1 MVNKVDVSV
10 ANKWIKVDLCQD
22 EDGEFSLK
30 TDNDDN
36 NISDSKGLF
45 KKRGGTLLNLI
56 IKGGDYMFTIE
67 RHDSWIDG
75 EHVRK

>member
-1 MVNKVDVSV
+1 MSV

-56 IKGGDYMFTIE
+56 ILLRGVAATCLA
-67 RHDSWIDG
+67 
-75 EHVRK
+75 

>member
-1 MVNKVDVSV
+1 MINKVDVSV

-45 KKRGGTLLNLI
+45 KKRGGKLLNLI
-56 IKGGDYMFTIE
+56 VLLRGWRVTC
-67 RHDSWIDG
+67 SA
-75 EHVRK
+75 

>member
-10 ANKWIKVDLCQD
+10 ANKWIKIDLCQD

-56 IKGGDYMFTIE
+56 IKGGGMFTIE

-75 EHVRK
+75 EYVRK

>member
-1 MVNKVDVSV
+1 VVNKVDVSV

-56 IKGGDYMFTIE
+56 ILLRGVAATCLA
-67 RHDSWIDG
+67 
-75 EHVRK
+75 